1 MINPDQI
8 RAARA
13 LLDWKL
19 SDLAKVTGITVNGI
33 SLIERGEVQG
43 RRDSLETIQK
53 AFEEAGVE
61 FTPGSGV
68 KKKDR
73 IVETFEGQGAQQSL
87 LNDVYE
93 TLRDSGGEVLIAHVD
108 EAIAVNDLSQE
119 FLSQHIKRLK
129 SSGITER
136 MLVRAGDTNVVTSPN
151 DYRAIPEEYFIPTP
165 MFIYGEKLALMSWS
179 PTPRAVILQ
188 DGRFAESARRLFN
201 FVWDK
206 AQVIPSSTKGRV
218 A

>member
-19 SDLAKVTGITVNGI
+19 SDLAKVSGITVNGI

-43 RRDSLETIQK
+43 RRESLETIQK

-68 KKKDR
+68 RKKDR
-73 IVETFEGQGAQQSL
+73 IVVTFEGQGAQQSL

-93 TLRDSGGEVLIAHVD
+93 TLRDTGGEVLIAHVD
-108 EAIAVNDLSQE
+108 EAIAIRDLSEE
-119 FLSQHIKRLK
+119 FLAQHVKRLK
-129 SSGITER
+129 ASGITER
-136 MLVRAGDTNVVTSPN
+136 MLVRAGDHNVVTSPS
-151 DYRAIPEEYFIPTP
+151 DYRAIAEEYFIATP
-165 MFIYGEKLALMSWS
+165 MFIYGQKLALMSWS
-179 PTPRAVILQ
+179 PTPRAVILE

-206 AQVIPSSTKGRV
+206 AQGIPHPVKGKGT
-218 A
+218 